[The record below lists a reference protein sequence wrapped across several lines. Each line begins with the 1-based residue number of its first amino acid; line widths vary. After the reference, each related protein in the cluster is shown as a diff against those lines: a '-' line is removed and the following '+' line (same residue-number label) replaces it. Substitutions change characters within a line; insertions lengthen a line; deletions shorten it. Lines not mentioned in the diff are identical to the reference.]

1 MIVGLRAAPFAPWS
15 LLAEAEQ
22 ALSPADRDG
31 CGASSVFV
39 GTMRADSGPGQ
50 VLRMHLEHYPGMTE
64 RMLARMADAACS
76 RWPLR
81 QVVLVH
87 RVGWVAPGE
96 TLVVAAA
103 WSAHR
108 AGAFAA
114 CRYLVETVKHQAPFW
129 KRECR
134 ADGTTSWVTANT
146 PAPAE

>member
-1 MIVGLRAAPFAPWS
+1 MIVGLRAAPFSPWP

-22 ALSPADRDG
+22 SLGPAGRDG

-39 GTMRADSGPGQ
+39 GTMRADSGPAQ
-50 VLRMHLEHYPGMTE
+50 VMRMHLEHYPGMTE
-64 RMLARMADAACS
+64 RMLARMAEDASS

-87 RVGWVAPGE
+87 RIGWVAPGE

-108 AGAFAA
+108 AEALTA
-114 CRYLVETVKHQAPFW
+114 CRHLVETVKHQAPFW
-129 KRECR
+129 KREYQ
-134 ADGTTSWVTANT
+134 ADGTTSWVTVNT
-146 PAPAE
+146 PAPVE